1 MEDHPLFSALYIKP
15 SFLAKI
21 VLKLFS
27 ILSFWT
33 RKVDLQ
39 SFTKEWK
46 NWQKCKL
53 DFHVR
58 NAQYKDLPYCFSTL
72 YSKKQWPMKLSNYY
86 CSNLS
91 LLPFWQK
98 DHLKYDFKM
107 RQHFDD
113 WPWIYIVLSK
123 CDKNRARICDKI
135 TLIFLPLRG
144 KIQLCWNFLE
154 KSYTF
159 KLS

>member
-1 MEDHPLFSALYIKP
+1 MRLKINTTWTQIELKLENNPKLIFIMIFSLSWLNSLSFLSSDTLPFQIGFAAMQRSFLYISMSISFSNYPYSKH

-27 ILSFWT
+27 ILSLWT

-91 LLPFWQK
+91 LLPFWRK
-98 DHLKYDFKM
+98 DH
-107 RQHFDD
+107 
-113 WPWIYIVLSK
+113 
-123 CDKNRARICDKI
+123 
-135 TLIFLPLRG
+135 
-144 KIQLCWNFLE
+144 
-154 KSYTF
+154 
-159 KLS
+159 

>member
-1 MEDHPLFSALYIKP
+1 MIHAVLKLFAIYKICRTVKEHTFPWRAPVSALYIKP

-58 NAQYKDLPYCFSTL
+58 NTQYKDLPYCFSTL
-72 YSKKQWPMKLSNYY
+72 YSKKQ
-86 CSNLS
+86 
-91 LLPFWQK
+91 
-98 DHLKYDFKM
+98 
-107 RQHFDD
+107 
-113 WPWIYIVLSK
+113 
-123 CDKNRARICDKI
+123 
-135 TLIFLPLRG
+135 
-144 KIQLCWNFLE
+144 
-154 KSYTF
+154 
-159 KLS
+159 

>member
-1 MEDHPLFSALYIKP
+1 MRVHVDYFLKKRKMAVLNAIHKLSLFKPVFISCILISYSSFSVFTQEDTLWIQIAQWWYVSALYIKP

-72 YSKKQWPMKLSNYY
+72 YSKKQWPIKLSNYY

-91 LLPFWQK
+91 LLPFWQ
-98 DHLKYDFKM
+98 DH
-107 RQHFDD
+107 
-113 WPWIYIVLSK
+113 
-123 CDKNRARICDKI
+123 
-135 TLIFLPLRG
+135 
-144 KIQLCWNFLE
+144 
-154 KSYTF
+154 
-159 KLS
+159 